1 MTEPTLKDMIDAAN
15 KGEPTG
21 FADVFS
27 GAMVDRVNDKVDTIR
42 QVVAAKLGGLDPTSA
57 PAMEL
62 GPEEVDD
69 NVGET
74 ETVEDEESDGQ
85 ET

>member
-1 MTEPTLKDMIDAAN
+1 MAEPTVKDMIDAASN
-15 KGEPTG
+15 GEPTA

-27 GAMVDRVNDKVDTIR
+27 GVMVDRVNDKVDQIR
-42 QVVAAKLGGLDPTSA
+42 QAVAAKLGGYDPTDA

-62 GPEEVDD
+62 GPEEQGDE
-69 NVGET
+69 VGEV
-74 ETVEDEESDGQ
+74 ETVEDEESDGE

>member
-27 GAMVDRVNDKVDTIR
+27 GVMVDRVNDKVDTIR
-42 QVVAAKLGGLDPTSA
+42 QAVAAKLGGLDPTSA

-69 NVGET
+69 NVGEI
-74 ETVEDEESDGQ
+74 ETVEDEESDGE